1 MIISIFY
8 YTIIN
13 IIVKPGCY
21 MPGFFIIRDVAMKY
35 SFLTFPTN
43 VYAICV
49 LKLPRIGND
58 SNYFR
63 F

>member
-21 MPGFFIIRDVAMKY
+21 MPGFFIYNANQELA
-35 SFLTFPTN
+35 S
-43 VYAICV
+43 
-49 LKLPRIGND
+49 
-58 SNYFR
+58 
-63 F
+63 

>member
-21 MPGFFIIRDVAMKY
+21 MPGFFIYKRCSYEIL
-35 SFLTFPTN
+35 FLD
-43 VYAICV
+43 
-49 LKLPRIGND
+49 L
-58 SNYFR
+58 SNQCLCDMCFKTPENR
-63 F
+63 K

>member
-21 MPGFFIIRDVAMKY
+21 IPGFFIYKRY
-35 SFLTFPTN
+35 SCEILFLDLSSKCP
-43 VYAICV
+43 ICV
-49 LKLPRIGND
+49 FKTLENRK
-58 SNYFR
+58 
-63 F
+63 

>member
-21 MPGFFIIRDVAMKY
+21 MPGFFIYKRCSYEIL
-35 SFLTFPTN
+35 FLDLSNQCLCDMCFKTPEN
-43 VYAICV
+43 
-49 LKLPRIGND
+49 RND

>member
-13 IIVKPGCY
+13 INVKPGCY
-21 MPGFFIIRDVAMKY
+21 MPGFFIYKRCSHEIL
-35 SFLTFPTN
+35 FLDLSNN
-43 VYAICV
+43 VHAICV

>member
-21 MPGFFIIRDVAMKY
+21 MPGFFMCVGHDTN
-35 SFLTFPTN
+35 LTGAHPIN
-43 VYAICV
+43 Q
-49 LKLPRIGND
+49 GD
-58 SNYFR
+58 
-63 F
+63 

>member
-21 MPGFFIIRDVAMKY
+21 IPGFFIYKRY
-35 SFLTFPTN
+35 SYENSFLTFPTN